1 MKMII
6 NKSKTINLNN
16 YHQKKLEGTN
26 LAPVTLEKNINK
38 NTKKTSDKI
47 ISDENIKGKK
57 QTKETSDQTKKSKQT
72 DEVRNENYIGAPVAD
87 SKKTKDKKTGWWNK

>member
-1 MKMII
+1 M
-6 NKSKTINLNN
+6 SL
-16 YHQKKLEGTN
+16 
-26 LAPVTLEKNINK
+26 KN
-38 NTKKTSDKI
+38 
-47 ISDENIKGKK
+47 